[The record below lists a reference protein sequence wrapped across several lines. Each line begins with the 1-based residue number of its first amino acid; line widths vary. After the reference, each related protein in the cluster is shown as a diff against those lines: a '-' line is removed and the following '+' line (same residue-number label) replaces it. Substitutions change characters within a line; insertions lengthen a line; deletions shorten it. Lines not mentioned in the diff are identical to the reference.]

1 MMTHDHVKIAVVGS
15 STSGGEVV
23 PAQQLDEAIWLLL
36 QSPLYAMGLAAG
48 DTLRIVNHE
57 VGTFEHIARGGNV
70 AVQFYV
76 SEWDRST

>member
-36 QSPLYAMGLAAG
+36 QSPC
-48 DTLRIVNHE
+48 TH
-57 VGTFEHIARGGNV
+57 
-70 AVQFYV
+70 
-76 SEWDRST
+76 WDWQPVTRYESSITKWVLLNI